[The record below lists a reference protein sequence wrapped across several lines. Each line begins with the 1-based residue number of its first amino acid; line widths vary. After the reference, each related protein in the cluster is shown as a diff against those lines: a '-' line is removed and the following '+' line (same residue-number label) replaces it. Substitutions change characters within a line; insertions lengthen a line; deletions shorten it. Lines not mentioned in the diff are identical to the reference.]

1 MAGWTGAQACRDRNV
16 KIAVIFSNMDWKST
30 AVISG
35 AGILATWFF
44 SMPPTSAPARAVAP
58 AARVPQATTS
68 SQIDIEKEAARLQ
81 MHRVEEP
88 RYTEPSRNPF
98 RFNAPREPPRAT
110 VGVAPAP
117 PPVILPPPPPRITL
131 DGVAADTMD
140 AQSQRTAILHTD
152 AGVVLA
158 KEGDEVVGYRVQKI
172 AADAVE
178 LVKIDDG
185 SVLRLGLR

>member
-1 MAGWTGAQACRDRNV
+1 
-16 KIAVIFSNMDWKST
+16 MDWKST

-58 AARVPQATTS
+58 VARVPQVST

-140 AQSQRTAILHTD
+140 AQSQRTAILHID

>member
-1 MAGWTGAQACRDRNV
+1 
-16 KIAVIFSNMDWKST
+16 MDWKST

-44 SMPPTSAPARAVAP
+44 SMPPTSVPARAVSP
-58 AARVPQATTS
+58 AARLPQTTAS
-68 SQIDIEKEAARLQ
+68 KIDIEKEAARLQ
-81 MHRVEEP
+81 VHRLQQP
-88 RYTEPSRNPF
+88 RYTEPSRNLF
-98 RFNAPREPPRAT
+98 RFNARREPARAT
-110 VGVAPAP
+110 AGVVAVEPAP
-117 PPVILPPPPPRITL
+117 IVLPPPPPRITL

-140 AQSQRTAILHTD
+140 AQSQRTAILNTNT
-152 AGVVLA
+152 GVVLA
-158 KEGDEVVGYRVQKI
+158 KEGDEVAGYRVQKI

>member
-1 MAGWTGAQACRDRNV
+1 
-16 KIAVIFSNMDWKST
+16 MDWKST

-35 AGILATWFF
+35 AGLLATWFF
-44 SMPPTSAPARAVAP
+44 SMPPTAAPTRAVVP
-58 AARVPQATTS
+58 AVRVPQAS
-68 SQIDIEKEAARLQ
+68 ASQIDIEKEAARLQ
-81 MHRVEEP
+81 VHRVDEP

-98 RFNAPREPPRAT
+98 RFNASREPARAT
-110 VGVAPAP
+110 AGVAPVP
-117 PPVILPPPPPRITL
+117 PPVVLPPPPPRITL

-140 AQSQRTAILHTD
+140 AQPQRTAILNTD

-158 KEGDEVVGYRVQKI
+158 KEGDEVAGYRVQKI